1 LKSSSDEAWEDMKAG
16 AEKVWAELK
25 IAFDRAASKF
35 K

>member
-1 LKSSSDEAWEDMKAG
+1 MKAG